1 MKKIALLLSLAFAL
15 VSCGGTE
22 NSSLPSSSSSG
33 EKVCD
38 TTVYADEVK
47 LTLDYK
53 GRVFT
58 QDGIGEVKMIR
69 HVDGDT
75 THVHQ
80 YLADGTED
88 TSEMIALRYN
98 CIDTPESTGGVEP
111 WGYDASDYTHRTLE
125 NAAHI
130 VVSSNF
136 DTYHLP
142 EKDGNLRYLAYV
154 WVTEVEDPK
163 LEDFRLLNIELVEQ
177 DLAQLSGVEDSMYVD
192 EFYKAD
198 EKARCSGNYIHS
210 DREDPRLPKSA
221 ISTTIM
227 EIVEGKKWDS
237 ETETYIDWDWMV
249 PSNNPGYETSGLSSF
264 RVTFPCTV
272 AYSISDQGDNAY
284 VADYAPTPDDPSVSR
299 WYGIYVF
306 GFYKTVE
313 PLRRVGWRLQMNGIL
328 TQFNGNYQIADVHY
342 SNLYPGDDYISVIS
356 KDPEA
361 DGYPVYEIPTVTL
374 SELQDDYY
382 VNLPVRIENVHGI
395 TGTYGTYSDDDGD
408 AYTLMVGDDTS
419 SDRTYLRV
427 YSGTLHD
434 RHTSSPITAEN
445 FEDYFSKPGETFN
458 VVGPLVS
465 YTNSKGT
472 TQYQIQVLKDSD
484 LTFND

>member
-1 MKKIALLLSLAFAL
+1 MKKALLLSVLLLALA
-15 VSCGGTE
+15 SCGGDGT
-22 NSSLPSSSSSG
+22 SSSLLPSSSEG
-33 EKVCD
+33 CD
-38 TTVYADEVK
+38 TTVYTDQVK

-53 GRVFT
+53 GKVFN

-88 TSEMIALRYN
+88 TSEMMALRYN

-111 WGYDASDYTHRTLE
+111 WGYDASDYTHRVLD

-136 DTYHLP
+136 TDYHLP
-142 EKDGNLRYLAYV
+142 EKDGNLRYLSYV
-154 WVTEVEDPK
+154 WVTEVEDPT
-163 LEDFRLLNIELVEQ
+163 LDDFRLLNLELVEQ
-177 DLAQLSGVEDSMYVD
+177 DLAQITGVEDSIYAD
-192 EFYKAD
+192 YFYAAD
-198 EKARCSGNYIHS
+198 AKVRCSGNYIHS
-210 DREDPRLPKSA
+210 DRVDPRLPTTA
-221 ISTTIM
+221 ISTTLM
-227 EIVEGKKWDS
+227 EIVEGKRWDS
-237 ETETYIDWDWMV
+237 ETETYIDWDWLT
-249 PSNNPGYETSGLSSF
+249 PSSNPGYEDSGLSSF

-272 AYSISDQGDNAY
+272 SYSYSNQGDNAY
-284 VADYAPTPDDPSVSR
+284 VADYASTPDDPSVSR

-306 GFYKTVE
+306 GFYKAVE

-328 TQFNGNYQIADVHY
+328 TEFNGNYQIADVHY
-342 SNLYPGDDYISVIS
+342 SSLYPGDDYISVIS
-356 KDPEA
+356 QDPEA
-361 DGYPVYEIPTVTL
+361 DGYPVYEVPTVTL
-374 SELQDDYY
+374 AELQDDYY

-395 TGTYGTYSDDDGD
+395 TGTYGTYSDEDGD

-419 SDRTYLRV
+419 SDTTYLRV
-427 YSGTLHD
+427 YSGTIHD
-434 RHTSSPITAEN
+434 RTNNNPITADN

-458 VVGPLVS
+458 VVGPVVA
-465 YTNSKGT
+465 YTNSRGT
-472 TQYQIQVLKDSD
+472 TQYQIQVLKDAD